1 MKKFLEFL
9 YQSSDMKKKNYLKI
23 KDKNYNDPEEIIDF
37 IKKNKFLEE
46 KELLMLTANYFDIY
60 LYSSE
65 KFKPEKNCSEYIS
78 LEMSEKYGVLPL
90 NKKDDTLYLAV
101 TIPLDLKIRE
111 NLKYLTD
118 FWIEEVLVSEE
129 NYKKMKEKIYGNYFS
144 IDQSELINQFGS
156 MKNIRD
162 PDIEQLKEMIKD
174 TPVVKLVDRILKE
187 AAALKAS
194 DIHLEPQENIFQ
206 IRYRIDGMLKK
217 YYELPLE
224 IAAAVISRIKV
235 ISGMD
240 ITVRHLPQDGRL
252 EIPIDNMNYD
262 LRISVIPTIYGE
274 KAVLR
279 LLSKDL
285 SLLSFSKL
293 GFNNKKIKQLKKIL
307 QIGSGI
313 VLFAGPTGS
322 GKTTTLFTMLR
333 ALTAEGINI
342 MTVEDPVEY
351 RLKNLNQIEVNKK
364 RGMTF
369 HIALRSLLR
378 QDPDII
384 MIGEIRDQES
394 AEIAVRAAV
403 TGHLVFST
411 IHTINSAA
419 AVKRLLD
426 IGIPAYLISTALS
439 AVISQR
445 LLRTLCSACKIKDK
459 VDDKLSEKFPHL
471 KKKII
476 YRKKGC
482 SECGGSGYTGRT
494 AAAEILIV
502 DKKIRKLIN
511 NNASEAA
518 IQQAAELNGM
528 ETLLESSVDI
538 LADGKTSR
546 QELMRVIAA
555 KGC

>member
-1 MKKFLEFL
+1 MKNFLEFL
-9 YQSSDMKKKNYLKI
+9 YQSTDMKKKNYLKI
-23 KDKNYNDPEEIIDF
+23 KDNHYNDPADIINF

-46 KELLMLTANYFDIY
+46 KELLILTANYFDIY
-60 LYSSE
+60 LYNSE
-65 KFKPEKNCSEYIS
+65 KFNLEESCSEHIS

>member
-1 MKKFLEFL
+1 
-9 YQSSDMKKKNYLKI
+9 MKKKNYLKI
-23 KDKNYNDPEEIIDF
+23 KDNHYNDPADIINF

-46 KELLMLTANYFDIY
+46 KELLILTANYFDIY
-60 LYSSE
+60 LYNSE
-65 KFKPEKNCSEYIS
+65 KFNLEESCSEHIS

>member
-37 IKKNKFLEE
+37 IKKNKFLEK

-65 KFKPEKNCSEYIS
+65 KFNIKESCTEYIS

-101 TIPLDLKIRE
+101 TIPLDLRIRE
-111 NLKYLTD
+111 KLKYLTD

-144 IDQSELINQFGS
+144 IDKSELINQFGS

-162 PDIEQLKEMIKD
+162 PDIEQLKEMTKD
-174 TPVVKLVDRILKE
+174 TPVVKLVNRILKE
-187 AAALKAS
+187 AASLKAS

-217 YYELPLE
+217 HYELPLE

-240 ITVRHLPQDGRL
+240 ITVRHLPQDGKL
-252 EIPIDNMNYD
+252 EIPLDNMNYD
-262 LRISVIPTIYGE
+262 LRISIIPTIYGE

-279 LLSKDL
+279 LLSKDT
-285 SLLSFSKL
+285 SILSFSRL
-293 GFNNKKIKQLKKIL
+293 GFSKKNIDLLKDIL
-307 QIGSGI
+307 KLRSGI
-313 VLFAGPTGS
+313 VLLAGPTGS
-322 GKTTTLFTMLR
+322 GKTTTLFTILKEL
-333 ALTAEGINI
+333 AAEEVNI

-351 RLKNLNQIEVNKK
+351 RLKNLNQIEIDKK
-364 RGMTF
+364 RGLTF
-369 HIALRSLLR
+369 HRALRSLLR
-378 QDPDII
+378 QDPDIM
-384 MIGEIRDQES
+384 MIGEIRDRES

-426 IGIPAYLISTALS
+426 IGIPPYLISTALS

-445 LLRTLCSACKIKDK
+445 LLRILCPECKQKTEIEQNIINKYTSLEEKDIFK
-459 VDDKLSEKFPHL
+459 AD
-471 KKKII
+471 
-476 YRKKGC
+476 GC
-482 SECGGSGYTGRT
+482 SECNNSGFIGRT

-502 DKKIRKLIN
+502 DENIRKLIN
-511 NNASEAA
+511 ENASETD
-518 IQQAAELNGM
+518 IQEAAELNGM
-528 ETLLESSVDI
+528 NTLIKSGVDV
-538 LADGKTSR
+538 LAEGKTSLA
-546 QELMRVIAA
+546 ELMRVMTVSR
-555 KGC
+555 